1 MPERLLLHFVICVGR
16 SLPGCGEVSSKHLC
30 FGRVVL
36 FYKFLVVD
44 DKGEHTDDNVESFFE
59 LVRAFQ
65 ARHACPLP
73 WDTGVMAAVFGPRDR
88 PFPWLDPDVILNV
101 QGVVPVA
108 PVVAP
113 AVDLGR
119 AVPSGAMEAREGMA
133 LDKEDESAREKVISK
148 WMEIT
153 LRRFV
158 VQRRTIN
165 GTPPSNTYLPTG
177 QRRP

>member
-1 MPERLLLHFVICVGR
+1 MNVFGHFRLGMP
-16 SLPGCGEVSSKHLC
+16 
-30 FGRVVL
+30 
-36 FYKFLVVD
+36 
-44 DKGEHTDDNVESFFE
+44 
-59 LVRAFQ
+59 VRYHGTRGA
-65 ARHACPLP
+65 
-73 WDTGVMAAVFGPRDR
+73 MAAVFGPRDR